1 MRLLGARLS
10 VPDGLDSPRE
20 RDLPN
25 RSLATATGACSNSPF
40 PKPPIPLLSTSRQR
54 ADHLDGRHVVF
65 GHVVEG
71 MDVVKKIEACGS
83 LSGATLRPLCIYQC
97 GQVGKR
103 NYWK

>member
-1 MRLLGARLS
+1 VLARIRRLQSRR
-10 VPDGLDSPRE
+10 PRCF
-20 RDLPN
+20 RP
-25 RSLATATGACSNSPF
+25 
-40 PKPPIPLLSTSRQR
+40 SRQR

-83 LSGATLRPLCIYQC
+83 LSGATLRPLCIYEC